1 MKAVKVAGLVLALLA
16 VNAFAANTG
25 VVSFALKATSADVQ
39 PGTAGLQIMEGT
51 AIDWTAA
58 ITNCTGNNVG
68 VYGYQFN
75 VELYKD
81 GVLFPITLPKG
92 NWATG
97 YAAGTLKE
105 TTGIG
110 NAGAASDQMASN
122 AVPGK
127 LIQYAQSYGPNWP
140 GEGVWKTGIG
150 LAAKKA
156 TLLDDGMGDYDLV
169 TNSFEGLP
177 LGTYTIKLIPGATNI
192 LNLFRGTTTNLVIWA
207 NTLATPFAAA
217 TTNGTQQFNFEV
229 VVPEPTTLIL
239 LAGAAA
245 FLRRR
250 RA

>member
-25 VVSFALKATSADVQ
+25 MTQYALKSPQ
-39 PGTAGLQIMEGT
+39 AGMTVPTDGVV
-51 AIDWTAA
+51 DWTAA
-58 ITNCTGNNVG
+58 IVSVTGNNVG
-68 VYGYQFN
+68 LYGYQFDI
-75 VELYKD
+75 ELWKD
-81 GVLFPITLPKG
+81 GALVPVILPKG
-92 NWATG
+92 AWATG
-97 YAAGTLKE
+97 YAAGTLNA
-105 TTGIG
+105 TVGIG
-110 NAGAASDQMASN
+110 NAGAASNQIASN

-127 LIQYAQSYGPNWP
+127 LIQYAQSYGPQWP

-150 LAAKKA
+150 LASKKA

-169 TNSFEGLP
+169 TNSFDVAALGLAE
-177 LGTYTIKLIPGATNI
+177 GTYTVKMIPGTANV
-192 LNLFRGTTTNLVIWA
+192 LNLYKGTTTNLVLWA
-207 NTLATPFAAA
+207 NTLATPFTQAPAAA
-217 TTNGTQQFNFEV
+217 HNGVQSFTFE

>member
-25 VVSFALKATSADVQ
+25 QVSFALKSPQ
-39 PGTAGLQIMEGT
+39 AGMTVPMDGVV
-51 AIDWTAA
+51 DWTAA

-81 GVLFPITLPKG
+81 GVLVPVILPKG
-92 NWATG
+92 AWATG

-110 NAGAASDQMASN
+110 NAGAASNQMASN

-169 TNSFEGLP
+169 NNSFDVAGLG
-177 LGTYTIKLIPGATNI
+177 LTEGTYTIKLIPGATNI
-192 LNLFRGTTTNLVIWA
+192 LNLFKGTTTNLVLWA

-217 TTNGTQQFNFEV
+217 TTNGVQQFDFTV
-229 VVPEPTTLIL
+229 AVPEPTTLIL